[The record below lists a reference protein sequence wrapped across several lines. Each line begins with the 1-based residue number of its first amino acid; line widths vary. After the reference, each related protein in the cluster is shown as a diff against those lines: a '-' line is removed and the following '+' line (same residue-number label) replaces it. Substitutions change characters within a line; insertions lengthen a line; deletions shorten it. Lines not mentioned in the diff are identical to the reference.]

1 MDFLNGITLLLMYEL
16 VGEVSA
22 AVLQLPIPGPVIGM
36 LLLFVTLLVRGRS
49 HPSLDCAGN
58 ALLSHLSLLFVP
70 AGVGIMVHFERIG
83 REWLPISLTLVLTTL
98 LTMAVTAKTME
109 LTTQMLSRRPK
120 TNG

>member
-16 VGEVSA
+16 VGELSA

-36 LLLFVTLLVRGRS
+36 LLLFLTLLVRGRS
-49 HPSLDCAGN
+49 LPSLDCAGG

-83 REWLPISLTLVLTTL
+83 REWIPISLTLVLTTL

-109 LTTQMLSRRPK
+109 LSTQILSRRPK
-120 TNG
+120 TNV